1 MNSSYDKIIAEF
13 NKDKKYKFI
22 GYYSGYATSLSG
34 DDVISAIRYFNSHYN
49 ASLSLIVEFDLNT
62 NTPIRIFK
70 TKLNDSPDVRGNYNY
85 SYYTNK
91 DEFVFNEDTDTR
103 PIVILKPSIITPTS
117 HHGYIDRDGNFF
129 ECNYECHKYLAKEL
143 FLSKTIPEAT
153 EIELNKNFDE
163 ESILDSRGWAKI
175 SSKRIHYLQYKE
187 TGQRNNLTER
197 QKQTIINIMET
208 LGLESYEFCYHRM
221 SKDEIIEELK
231 NN

>member
-1 MNSSYDKIIAEF
+1 MKSIYDKIIDEF

-85 SYYTNK
+85 SYYTSE

-103 PIVILKPSIITPTS
+103 PIVVLKPSIITPSS

-153 EIELNKNFDE
+153 EIELNKNLCQ
-163 ESILDSRGWAKI
+163 ESILDSRGWVKI
-175 SSKRIHYLQYKE
+175 SSKRIHYPVYKE
-187 TGQRNNLTER
+187 TRQRNYLTER
-197 QKQTIINIMET
+197 QKQTIINFMEII
-208 LGLESYEFCYHRM
+208 GLESYEFCYHRM